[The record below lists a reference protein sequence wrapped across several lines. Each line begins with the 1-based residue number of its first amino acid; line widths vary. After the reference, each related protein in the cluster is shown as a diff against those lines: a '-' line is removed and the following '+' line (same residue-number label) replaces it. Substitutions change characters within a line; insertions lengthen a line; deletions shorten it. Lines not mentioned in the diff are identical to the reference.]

1 VSGYDPIILDLDGT
15 VIDTVELIRVSF
27 RHAVSTVL
35 GNDLPDEVIMAGVGK
50 PLMTQMR
57 ALSAEHA
64 QELYDAY
71 REYNHRVH
79 DDLIRGYD
87 GMEAA
92 LGRLK
97 AADRRLAIATSKSG
111 DVTEMGFRSLPGLRG
126 FFDVVITASD
136 SDAHKPSPEPILLAL
151 ERLGASAEGAIY
163 IGDAPV
169 DIEAGRAAG
178 MATAA
183 VLWGMFARESLL
195 AARPDFVVSTPEEMV
210 DLCLSSD
217 ASRFEAHQV
226 AR

>member
-1 VSGYDPIILDLDGT
+1 MAPGYDPIILDLDGT
-15 VIDTVELIRVSF
+15 VFDTVELIRVSF

-35 GNDLPDEVIMAGVGK
+35 GQDLPDEIVTAGVGQ

-71 REYNHRVH
+71 RAYNHRVH
-79 DDLIRGYD
+79 DELIRGYE

-97 AADRRLAIATSKSG
+97 AADRRLAIATSKSA
-111 DVTEMGFRSLPGLRG
+111 DTTAMGFRSLPDLRTY
-126 FFDVVITASD
+126 FDVVVTASD
-136 SDAHKPSPEPILLAL
+136 SSAHKPSPEPLLLVL
-151 ERLGASAEGAIY
+151 ERLGASAERAIY

-183 VLWGMFARESLL
+183 VLWGMFSRESLL
-195 AARPDFVVSTPEEMV
+195 AARPDFVLATPAEMV
-210 DLCLSSD
+210 VLCL
-217 ASRFEAHQV
+217 EGGT
-226 AR
+226 

>member
-1 VSGYDPIILDLDGT
+1 MSGYDPIILDLDGT

-97 AADRRLAIATSKSG
+97 AADRRLAIATSKSA
-111 DVTEMGFRSLPGLRG
+111 DVTAMGFRSLPDLRAY
-126 FFDVVITASD
+126 FDVVVTASD
-136 SDAHKPSPEPILLAL
+136 SSAHKPSPEPLLLAL
-151 ERLGASAEGAIY
+151 ERLGAAAEKAIY

-183 VLWGMFARESLL
+183 VLWGMFSRESLV
-195 AARPDFVVSTPEEMV
+195 AARPDFVLTTPAEMV
-210 DLCLSSD
+210 DLCLD
-217 ASRFEAHQV
+217 GAA
-226 AR
+226 